1 MNSPKLILWIIWV
14 SLLSFPVYCR
24 FAYGAEMPE
33 KEPLNII
40 FVILVSCLLIGS
52 LICRVLV
59 LPRQDN
65 PFAFFVGRLAA
76 AEGAMLLGVLLIPY
90 YQVFVLAMTLA
101 CMVTYFPHLIKA
113 PNPVD
118 GSKKP

>member
-1 MNSPKLILWIIWV
+1 MPPYRKFDLP
-14 SLLSFPVYCR
+14 SLGPTE
-24 FAYGAEMPE
+24 AGQ
-33 KEPLNII
+33 PL
-40 FVILVSCLLIGS
+40 C
-52 LICRVLV
+52 
-59 LPRQDN
+59 
-65 PFAFFVGRLAA
+65 FFVGRLAA